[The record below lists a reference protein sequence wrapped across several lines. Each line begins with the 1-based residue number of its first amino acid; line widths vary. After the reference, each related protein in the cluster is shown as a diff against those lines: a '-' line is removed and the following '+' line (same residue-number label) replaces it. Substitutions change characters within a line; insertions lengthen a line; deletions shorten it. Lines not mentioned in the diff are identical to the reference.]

1 MKLHVA
7 AAVALAAL
15 SCAGAANAAASIVG
29 TGYARACYEAAEQK
43 RPTRQALKLCD
54 SALMDETLDLSDR
67 AKTLVNRGIIH
78 MQARNLNAAIAD
90 YDAAIRT
97 APDTA
102 EAYVNKGLALMRLGE
117 ERRSEAVTL
126 LTEGLIRNPSRPEVA
141 YFSRG
146 MLHEMLG
153 KTREAYEDY
162 SRAVELAPDWRE
174 PAEELGRFQ
183 VVRKKMTAGV

>member
-1 MKLHVA
+1 MKLPV
-7 AAVALAAL
+7 AVAVAVSAL
-15 SCAGAANAAASIVG
+15 LSSGAAHAAASIVG

-43 RPTRQALKLCD
+43 RPTRQAMKLCD

-78 MQARNLNAAIAD
+78 MQARNLDAAIAD
-90 YDAAIRT
+90 YEAAIRV

-117 ERRSEAVTL
+117 ERRIEAIAQ
-126 LTEGLIRNPSRPEVA
+126 LTEGLIRNPTRPEVA

-146 MLHEMLG
+146 MLHELLG

-183 VVRKKMTAGV
+183 IVRKKTAGV